1 MNEAIRTRNPWRTVA
16 MVLIAVLVLL
26 VVTLASMLQPTA
38 PTSAG
43 GRAMPPAA
51 HAASGAGGS
60 NPINDPY
67 IKHHAEVAGHYL
79 QDNPR

>member
-1 MNEAIRTRNPWRTVA
+1 
-16 MVLIAVLVLL
+16 
-26 VVTLASMLQPTA
+26 
-38 PTSAG
+38 
-43 GRAMPPAA
+43 MPPAA

-67 IKHHAEVAGHYL
+67 IKHHAEVAGRYL